1 MPQPCN
7 MCNFSLFP
15 RSQIKYH
22 KKASAPTQK
31 KTVTKSPSSPPPSL
45 KAAIL
50 GPLPSLLDSN
60 LRPHTSVF
68 SKQPSVHFSK
78 PSVLGQQPI
87 VFGPQPSVSE
97 PHSVYSPQPSALHL
111 PVYTPELEAPVQYYS
126 HQPQAPAPY
135 GKYTTPHLAT

>member
-1 MPQPCN
+1 

-22 KKASAPTQK
+22 KKARTPAQK
-31 KTVTKSPSSPPPSL
+31 KTLAKSPSSPLPSL
-45 KAAIL
+45 KAAAI
-50 GPLPSLLDSN
+50 GPQPSLLGSN

-68 SKQPSVHFSK
+68 AKPSALFSK
-78 PSVLGQQPI
+78 PSVFGPQPI

-111 PVYTPELEAPVQYYS
+111 PVYTPELEPPVQYYS

-135 GKYTTPHLAT
+135 GKYSTPHLAT